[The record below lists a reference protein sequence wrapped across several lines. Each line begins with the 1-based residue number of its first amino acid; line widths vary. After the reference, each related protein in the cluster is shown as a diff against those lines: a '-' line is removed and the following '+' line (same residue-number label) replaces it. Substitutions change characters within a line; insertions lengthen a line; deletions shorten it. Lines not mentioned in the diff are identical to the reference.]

1 MFVMAFIFNKVKDLQ
16 AAFVF
21 KSKLLHHVFFKNFTQ
36 EHLLSIT
43 TQIGL
48 TPDNCTVST
57 TNLVKHVRLFLK

>member
-21 KSKLLHHVFFKNFTQ
+21 KSKLLHQELFQ
-36 EHLLSIT
+36 ELYSEHLLSIT
-43 TQIGL
+43 TQSGL